1 MDSITK
7 TWVELSKLLN
17 VAPQTLSKWR
27 RQEESC
33 PRDSKSL
40 SDWQV
45 WIKNKKSI
53 GKGSG
58 RLQMS
63 GEDYKLED
71 IQDLKAKLI
80 QAQERKEQAI
90 AQMRELELSQKK
102 GELIP
107 ATEATEAVLKI
118 LTPLRRLLDALP
130 KLVAPHANPNNSHV
144 AERAVRQVLDEHVFG
159 EMQKILSEQKTTNV
173 L

>member
-45 WIKNKKSI
+45 WIKNKKGI
-53 GKGSG
+53 GRGSG

-63 GEDYKLED
+63 AEDYKLED
-71 IQDLKAKLI
+71 ILDLKAKLI

-102 GELIP
+102 E
-107 ATEATEAVLKI
+107 
-118 LTPLRRLLDALP
+118 
-130 KLVAPHANPNNSHV
+130 S
-144 AERAVRQVLDEHVFG
+144 
-159 EMQKILSEQKTTNV
+159 
-173 L
+173 

>member
-1 MDSITK
+1 M
-7 TWVELSKLLN
+7 
-17 VAPQTLSKWR
+17 
-27 RQEESC
+27 
-33 PRDSKSL
+33 
-40 SDWQV
+40 
-45 WIKNKKSI
+45 
-53 GKGSG
+53 
-58 RLQMS
+58 QMS

-159 EMQKILSEQKTTNV
+159 EMQKILSEQETTNV